1 MKKKILQYSITFG
14 VCALLTFAYIAI
26 GGIFSSTELVETL
39 RILVNGFFSIGI
51 ISLCFGLLV
60 ICSNN
65 GAYDLIVY
73 GMVRFISLF
82 KKNPNSIKYHTYF
95 DYHTAKQAEED
106 RSFAYF
112 LIVGGF
118 YILVSL
124 VILIFWY
131 QVR

>member
-14 VCALLTFAYIAI
+14 VCTLLTFAYIAI
-26 GGIFSSTELVETL
+26 GGIFSLNEIKETL
-39 RILVNGFFSIGI
+39 KLLVDGFFSIGI

-73 GMVRFISLF
+73 GFVRFASLF
-82 KKNPNSIKYHTYF
+82 RKDSNAIKYHTYF
-95 DYHTAKQAEED
+95 DYHTAKQEEED
-106 RSFAYF
+106 RSFDYF

-118 YILVSL
+118 FILVSL
-124 VILIFWY
+124 IILIFWY
-131 QVR
+131 KY